1 MSQFKSQLNVTC
13 LFATN
18 EDIPNTLMPL
28 KTTPINHNCAEKVK
42 NQLEFFF
49 FSSWIYELQIKAN
62 PLRATGN
69 NICRYKLF
77 I

>member
-1 MSQFKSQLNVTC
+1 MAL
-13 LFATN
+13 
-18 EDIPNTLMPL
+18 E
-28 KTTPINHNCAEKVK
+28 TTPINHDCEEKVK
-42 NQLEFFF
+42 NQLEFFSLF
-49 FSSWIYELQIKAN
+49 SWIPELQIKAN